1 MVIKVGA
8 ISNEMKTE
16 QLFRDYEYL
25 VDEAEAAFHRV
36 ALEHGSC
43 IKCDLHCSDCC
54 HAVFGLFLIEAA
66 YLREHFEQM
75 KDKAMQEALDRCER
89 ADKEMEKLQKMLE
102 TFADDPQMQHYTL
115 AKERVRCPLLDDQ
128 DECVLYHRRPI
139 TCRLYGIPTRIQGKA
154 RVCGKSGFKQGEKYP
169 IFDLDAMYHKLYVLS
184 NELVEAAGQ
193 EDMEKAS
200 LLISVAK
207 AVQTPVNELIEKI
220 FESSGEDKGRGRQG
234 SVESE
239 QTPGE
244 HPSGT
249 NQDGG
254 ETFS

>member
-1 MVIKVGA
+1 
-8 ISNEMKTE
+8 MKTE

>member
-1 MVIKVGA
+1 
-8 ISNEMKTE
+8 MKTK

-36 ALEHGSC
+36 AEEHESC

-54 HAVFGLFLIEAA
+54 YAVFGLFLIEAA

-75 KDKAMQEALDRCER
+75 KDKAMQDALARCER

-102 TFADDPQMQHYTL
+102 TFEDDPQMQNYTL
-115 AKERVRCPLLDDQ
+115 ARKRVRCPLLDDQ

-169 IFDLDAMYHKLYVLS
+169 VFDLDAMYRKLHVLS
-184 NELVEAAGQ
+184 RELVEAAGQ
-193 EDMEKAS
+193 KDMEKAS

-207 AVQTPVNELIEKI
+207 AIQTPVHDLIAEA
-220 FESSGEDKGRGRQG
+220 FESPSEDKGRGRQG
-234 SVESE
+234 SLESGH
-239 QTPGE
+239 TPGD
-244 HPSGT
+244 HQNGT
-249 NQDGG
+249 NR
-254 ETFS
+254 EEERTSS

>member
-1 MVIKVGA
+1 
-8 ISNEMKTE
+8 MKTE

-36 ALEHGSC
+36 AEEHGSC
-43 IKCDLHCSDCC
+43 INCGLHCSDCC

-75 KDKAMQEALDRCER
+75 KDHAIKEALDRCER
-89 ADKEMEKLQKMLE
+89 ADRDMEKLQKMLE
-102 TFADDPQMQHYTL
+102 AFEDDPQMRHYTL

-154 RVCGKSGFKQGEKYP
+154 RVCGKSGFKQGEEYP
-169 IFDLDAMYHKLYVLS
+169 VYDLDAMYRKLYALS
-184 NELVEAAGQ
+184 RELVEDAGQ
-193 EDMEKAS
+193 EDTEKAS

-207 AVQTPVNELIEKI
+207 AIQTPVNDLIQELEV
-220 FESSGEDKGRGRQG
+220 QG
-234 SVESE
+234 S
-239 QTPGE
+239 
-244 HPSGT
+244 
-249 NQDGG
+249 
-254 ETFS
+254 

>member
-1 MVIKVGA
+1 
-8 ISNEMKTE
+8 MKIQ

-36 ALEHGSC
+36 AEEHGSC
-43 IKCDLHCSDCC
+43 MNCGLHCSDCC

-75 KDKAMQEALDRCER
+75 KDHAIQEALDRCEK
-89 ADKEMEKLQKMLE
+89 ADKEMEKLKKMLE
-102 TFADDPQMQHYTL
+102 TFEDDPQMQNYTL
-115 AKERVRCPLLDDQ
+115 ARERVRCPLLDDH

-139 TCRLYGIPTRIQGKA
+139 TCRLYGIPTQIQGKA

-169 IFDLDAMYHKLYVLS
+169 IFDLDAMYHKLYILS
-184 NELVEAAGQ
+184 RELVKAAGQ

-207 AVQTPVNELIEKI
+207 AVQTPVHDLIKVI
-220 FESSGEDKGRGRQG
+220 FESSDEDEGSGRQG

-239 QTPGE
+239 KTPGE
-244 HPSGT
+244 HPTGT
-249 NQDGG
+249 NREG
-254 ETFS
+254 EGTSS

>member
-1 MVIKVGA
+1 
-8 ISNEMKTE
+8 MKTK

-25 VDEAEAAFHRV
+25 VDEAEAAFHKV
-36 ALEHGSC
+36 VEEHGSC

-75 KDKAMQEALDRCER
+75 KDKALREALDRCEK
-89 ADKEMEKLQKMLE
+89 ADRDMERLQKRLE
-102 TFADDPQMQHYTL
+102 TFADDPQMRHYTL

-154 RVCGKSGFKQGEKYP
+154 RVCGKSGFKQGKKYP
-169 IFDLDAMYHKLYVLS
+169 VFDLDAMYGKLYVLS
-184 NELVEAAGQ
+184 RELVEAAGQ
-193 EDMEKAS
+193 EDTEKAS

-207 AVQTPVNELIEKI
+207 AVQTPVNDLIEEA
-220 FESSGEDKGRGRQG
+220 FESSGEDKGYGRQG

-239 QTPGE
+239 QTPGNRQ
-244 HPSGT
+244 SGT
-249 NQDGG
+249 NREG
-254 ETFS
+254 EKTSS

>member
-1 MVIKVGA
+1 
-8 ISNEMKTE
+8 MKTE

-25 VDEAEAAFHRV
+25 VDEAEEAFHRV
-36 ALEHGSC
+36 AEEHESC

-54 HAVFGLFLIEAA
+54 HAVFGLFLIEAT
-66 YLREHFEQM
+66 YLRKHFEQM
-75 KDKAMQEALDRCER
+75 KDKAMQEAFARCER

-102 TFADDPQMQHYTL
+102 TFEDDPQMQQYTL
-115 AKERVRCPLLDDQ
+115 ARERVRCPLLDDQ

-169 IFDLDAMYHKLYVLS
+169 VFDLDTMYSKLYVLS
-184 NELVEAAGQ
+184 RELVEDAGQ
-193 EDMEKAS
+193 EDTEKAS

-207 AVQTPVNELIEKI
+207 AIRTPVYDLIKNT
-220 FESSGEDKGRGRQG
+220 FESSGEDKRRGRQG

-239 QTPGE
+239 QTPGD
-244 HPSGT
+244 HQNGT
-249 NQDGG
+249 NPEG
-254 ETFS
+254 EETSP

>member
-1 MVIKVGA
+1 MA
-8 ISNEMKTE
+8 E
-16 QLFRDYEYL
+16 EY
-25 VDEAEAAFHRV
+25 
-36 ALEHGSC
+36 GSC

-75 KDKAMQEALDRCER
+75 KDTAMQEALARCER
-89 ADKEMEKLQKMLE
+89 ADRDMERIQKMLE
-102 TFADDPQMQHYTL
+102 AFEDDPQMRHYTL
-115 AKERVRCPLLDDQ
+115 AKERVRCPLLDNQ

-184 NELVEAAGQ
+184 REFVEDAGQ
-193 EDMEKAS
+193 EDTEKAS

-207 AVQTPVNELIEKI
+207 AIRSPVNDLLEEP
-220 FESSGEDKGRGRQG
+220 FE
-234 SVESE
+234 
-239 QTPGE
+239 
-244 HPSGT
+244 
-249 NQDGG
+249 
-254 ETFS
+254 

>member
-1 MVIKVGA
+1 
-8 ISNEMKTE
+8 MKTK

-25 VDEAEAAFHRV
+25 VDETEEAFHRV
-36 ALEHGSC
+36 AEEHESC

-66 YLREHFEQM
+66 YVREHFEQM
-75 KDKAMQEALDRCER
+75 KDHAMQEALDRCER
-89 ADKEMEKLQKMLE
+89 AERDMERLQKRLE
-102 TFADDPQMQHYTL
+102 AFEDDPQMRHYTL

-169 IFDLDAMYHKLYVLS
+169 IFDLDAIYGKLYVLS
-184 NELVEAAGQ
+184 RELVEAAGQ
-193 EDMEKAS
+193 KDSEKAS

-207 AVQTPVNELIEKI
+207 AIQTPVHDLLKEA

-239 QTPGE
+239 QTPGDRQ
-244 HPSGT
+244 SNT
-249 NQDGG
+249 NPEG
-254 ETFS
+254 ESTSF

>member
-1 MVIKVGA
+1 
-8 ISNEMKTE
+8 MKTE

-25 VDEAEAAFHRV
+25 VDEAEEAFHRV
-36 ALEHGSC
+36 AEEHGSC

-75 KDKAMQEALDRCER
+75 KDHAMQEALDRCER

-102 TFADDPQMQHYTL
+102 TFEDDPQMQQYTL
-115 AKERVRCPLLDDQ
+115 ARERVRCPLLDDQ

-169 IFDLDAMYHKLYVLS
+169 VFDLDAMYHKLYVLS
-184 NELVEAAGQ
+184 RELVEAAGQ
-193 EDMEKAS
+193 EDTEKAS

-207 AVQTPVNELIEKI
+207 AIRTPVNELTGEA
-220 FESSGEDKGRGRQG
+220 FESSCEDKGRARQG
-234 SVESE
+234 SVESG
-239 QTPGE
+239 QTPGD
-244 HPSGT
+244 HQNGT
-249 NQDGG
+249 NREG
-254 ETFS
+254 EETSS

>member
-1 MVIKVGA
+1 
-8 ISNEMKTE
+8 MKTD

-25 VDEAEAAFHRV
+25 VDEAEAAFHKV
-36 ALEHGSC
+36 AEEHESC

-66 YLREHFEQM
+66 YLRKHFEQM
-75 KDKAMQEALDRCER
+75 KDKAMQEAFARCER

-102 TFADDPQMQHYTL
+102 TFEDDPQMQQYTL
-115 AKERVRCPLLDDQ
+115 ARERVRCPLLDDQ
-128 DECVLYHRRPI
+128 DECVLYQRRPI

-169 IFDLDAMYHKLYVLS
+169 VFDLDTMYSKLYVLS
-184 NELVEAAGQ
+184 RELVEDAGQ
-193 EDMEKAS
+193 EDTEKAS

-207 AVQTPVNELIEKI
+207 AIRTPVHDLIKNT
-220 FESSGEDKGRGRQG
+220 FESSGEDKRRGRQG

-239 QTPGE
+239 QTPGD
-244 HPSGT
+244 HQNGT
-249 NQDGG
+249 NPEG
-254 ETFS
+254 EETSP